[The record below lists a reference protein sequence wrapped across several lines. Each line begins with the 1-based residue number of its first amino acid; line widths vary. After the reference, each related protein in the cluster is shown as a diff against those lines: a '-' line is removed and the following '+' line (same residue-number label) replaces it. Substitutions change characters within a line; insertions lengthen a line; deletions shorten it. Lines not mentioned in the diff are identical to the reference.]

1 MPMTDSH
8 TVRRNS
14 CKAWLLATR
23 PKTLTGAAA
32 PVLVALSRAWA
43 DMGQLVWMPAILC
56 LLFALLMQ
64 VDANLVNDYLD
75 FRNGTDRED
84 RLGPERACAQ
94 GWITPRAMQWGI
106 AWVTLLS
113 CLVGLPLILWGGW
126 WMVAIGAACVA
137 GCFLYSV
144 LFSRIALGDVL
155 VILFFG
161 LVPVVVTYYLQT
173 KTTSPETN
181 SQFSIF
187 DFQLLS
193 AALAMGL
200 VTDCL
205 LLVNNYRDRDTDRH
219 SGKRTLVTLIGP
231 KVTEWLYLAFGLVAF
246 VLCLPQSRLLMFYLP
261 FHFINW
267 HLMCAIHEGRALN
280 AILGR
285 TAAAILLFAVLY
297 SAGVVLRW

>member
-1 MPMTDSH
+1 MVNT
-8 TVRRNS
+8 NS
-14 CKAWLLATR
+14 CKAWLLAAR

-43 DMGQLVWMPAILC
+43 DRGQVEWAPAILC
-56 LLFALLMQ
+56 LSFALLMQ

-75 FRNGTDRED
+75 FRNGTDCED

-106 AWVTLLS
+106 ALVTLLS

-126 WMVAIGAACVA
+126 WMVTIGAACVA

-161 LVPVVVTYYLQT
+161 LVPVLATYFLQT
-173 KTTSPETN
+173 RYITPSLIMV
-181 SQFSIF
+181 S
-187 DFQLLS
+187 
-193 AALAMGL
+193 LAMGM

-205 LLVNNYRDRDTDRH
+205 LLVNNYRDRDTDRAV
-219 SGKRTLVTLIGP
+219 GKRTLVTLIGP
-231 KVTEWLYLAFGLVAF
+231 KPTEWLYLAFGLLAF
-246 VLCLPQSRLLMFYLP
+246 ALCLSQSRLLLFFLP
-261 FHFINW
+261 FHIVNW
-267 HLMCAIHEGRALN
+267 RLMRAIHEGRALN
-280 AILGR
+280 TILGR

-297 SAGVVLRW
+297 SIGVIWNI

>member
-1 MPMTDSH
+1 MTVK
-8 TVRRNS
+8 TNS
-14 CKAWLLATR
+14 DKAWLLAAR

-32 PVLVALSRAWA
+32 PVLVALSRAWG
-43 DMGQLVWMPAILC
+43 DMGALAWVPALLC

-126 WMVAIGAACVA
+126 QMVAIGAACVA
-137 GCFLYSV
+137 GCFLYSL

-161 LVPVVVTYYLQT
+161 LVPVCATYYLQVPHP
-173 KTTSPETN
+173 SPFTLHP
-181 SQFSIF
+181 SPFTLHPS
-187 DFQLLS
+187 LLS

-205 LLVNNYRDRDTDRH
+205 LLVNNYRDRDTDRWV
-219 SGKRTLVTLIGP
+219 GKRTLVVLIGP
-231 KVTEWLYLAFGLVAF
+231 KATEWLYLALGLVA
-246 VLCLPQSRLLMFYLP
+246 VALVLPQTTLPLLFLP
-261 FHFINW
+261 LHLLNW
-267 HLMCAIHEGRALN
+267 IKLKRIHEGRALN
-280 AILGR
+280 QVLGK
-285 TAAAILLFAVLY
+285 TAAAILLFALLH
-297 SAGVVLRW
+297 SIGLIFEI